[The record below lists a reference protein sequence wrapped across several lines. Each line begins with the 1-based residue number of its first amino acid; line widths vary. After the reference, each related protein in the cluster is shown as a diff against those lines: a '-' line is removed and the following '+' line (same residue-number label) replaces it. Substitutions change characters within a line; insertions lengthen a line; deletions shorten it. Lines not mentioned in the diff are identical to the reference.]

1 MSFCPKCKSEY
12 INGRTDCADC
22 GATLVESLDDIIEEA
37 ETPSLEELA
46 ALAREFADEAEAVFE
61 NDENDETEDTEPAK
75 QERVREFVSKKDKY
89 KDYQSTGYMFVIF
102 GIIGTIVVILN
113 ALGVIS
119 LFNRHGAHGILVH
132 VVMGGMFIIFTF
144 VGFNSFKNAK
154 RIMAESV
161 VEDNFVEELH
171 KFIDETFTAEKF
183 NGLEDA
189 ESDEE
194 TYFNRTEIIKNG
206 ILEKFPEI
214 DLSLLEQVVD
224 DTYDK
229 LF

>member
-22 GATLVESLDDIIEEA
+22 GATLVESLDDIIEDGNV
-37 ETPSLEELA
+37 PGLEELT
-46 ALAREFADEAEAVFE
+46 ALANELA
-61 NDENDETEDTEPAK
+61 NETEETDESNEEANAENEEPEK

-89 KDYQSTGYMFVIF
+89 KDFQSTGYMFGF
-102 GIIGTIVVILN
+102 LGIIGSIVVILN
-113 ALGVIS
+113 AIGVIS
-119 LFNRHGAHGILVH
+119 LFNRSGAHGVLVH
-132 VVMGGMFIIFTF
+132 VVMGGMFLIFTF

-154 RIMAESV
+154 RIKAESV
-161 VEDNFVEELH
+161 LEDNFVDELH
-171 KFIDETFTAEKF
+171 MFIDATFTSETF
-183 NGLEDA
+183 NSLDNS

-214 DLSLLEQVVD
+214 DPSLLEQVVD

>member
-22 GATLVESLDDIIEEA
+22 GTMLVESLDDIIEESNM
-37 ETPSLEELA
+37 PNLEELA
-46 ALAREFADEAEAVFE
+46 AIATELEDAVEAANESDAD
-61 NDENDETEDTEPAK
+61 TIEDDAEPAK
-75 QERVREFVSKKDKY
+75 PERVREFISKKDKY

-102 GIIGTIVVILN
+102 GIIGSIIVILN

-119 LFNRHGAHGILVH
+119 LFNRYGAHGILVH
-132 VVMGGMFIIFTF
+132 VVMGSMFVIFTF

-154 RIMAESV
+154 RIKAESV
-161 VEDNFVEELH
+161 DEDNFVEELH
-171 KFIDETFTAEKF
+171 NFIDATFTSESFKD
-183 NGLEDA
+183 LEDA
-189 ESDEE
+189 ESAEE
-194 TYFNRTEIIKNG
+194 TYFNRTEIIKQG

-214 DLSLLEQVVD
+214 DPSLLEQVVD